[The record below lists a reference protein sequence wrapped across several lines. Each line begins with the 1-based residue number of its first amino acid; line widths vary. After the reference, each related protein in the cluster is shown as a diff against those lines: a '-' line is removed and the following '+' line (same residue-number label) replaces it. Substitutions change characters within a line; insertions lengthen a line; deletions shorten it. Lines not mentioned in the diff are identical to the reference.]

1 MKVPEN
7 LKYTREHEWARIRGK
22 VATIGITDYAQDQL
36 GDVVYVELPDVADEV
51 AKDEQFGT
59 IESVK
64 TVSDLFSPL
73 SGEVIKVNEQL
84 EDRPE
89 LVNEDPYGDGW
100 MIQIQISDPD
110 EIDEL
115 MSAEEYEAYLEEEAG
130 SMEDEED
137 DDIDEDDE

>member
-1 MKVPEN
+1 MRFPDE
-7 LKYTREHEWARIRGK
+7 LKYTKEHEWALVVGNT
-22 VATIGITDYAQDQL
+22 ATIGITDYAQERL
-36 GDVVYVELPDVADEV
+36 GDVVYIELPDEGDEM

-73 SGEVIKVNEQL
+73 GGEVMEVNDQL

-100 MIQIQISDPD
+100 MIRIQIADLK
-110 EIDEL
+110 EL
-115 MSAEEYEAYLEEEAG
+115 TTLISAEDYGNYVEKEISKEE
-130 SMEDEED
+130 
-137 DDIDEDDE
+137 

>member
-1 MKVPEN
+1 MKVPDN

-22 VATIGITDYAQDQL
+22 TATIGITNYAQDQL
-36 GDVVYVELPDVADEV
+36 GDIVYVELPDVADEV

-64 TVSDLFSPL
+64 TVSDLFSPV
-73 SGEVIKVNEQL
+73 SGEVLKINEQL

-100 MIQIQISDPD
+100 MIQVQITDPD
-110 EIDEL
+110 ELDDL
-115 MSAEEYEAYLEEEAG
+115 MSTEEYEAFVEEEAG
-130 SMEDEED
+130 EVE
-137 DDIDEDDE
+137 

>member
-22 VATIGITDYAQDQL
+22 VATVGITDYAQDQL

-100 MIQIQISDPD
+100 MIQIQISDPH

-130 SMEDEED
+130 AIEDDDD

>member
-22 VATIGITDYAQDQL
+22 IATVGITDYAQDQL

-130 SMEDEED
+130 NMEEEED